1 MTTLPHALFL
11 MPPAERALMGRRD
24 AGFAASGH
32 ACPVVNDESTVD
44 DLRAIVAAGTPV
56 IGRAGC
62 RKGADIQRLA
72 TLLSVAEAQ
81 ADRADGETR
90 ILALTDAILP
100 APAAPEGFAGKSSR
114 LAALVWDRLALENA
128 LATATPRLQDGT
140 WTVAFATARAAVLL
154 AAAAAGIPA
163 YDCACDLDG
172 KGFQRDCE
180 VSRNEG
186 FYGRIAM
193 DAAQAAVI
201 EATYLR
207 D

>member
-1 MTTLPHALFL
+1 MLPRALFL
-11 MPPAERALMGRRD
+11 MTFTERAPMNHRE

-32 ACPVVNDESTVD
+32 AFPIVNNESTLD

-56 IGRAGC
+56 IGLAGC

-72 TLLSVAEAQ
+72 TLLSIAEAQ
-81 ADRADGETR
+81 AGRVDGERR
-90 ILALTDAILP
+90 ILALTDGILP
-100 APAAPEGFAGKSSR
+100 APAATEGFTGKSPR